1 MVNKRSSTLLPV
13 SEEELKKL
21 LHAKYPEV
29 GVKTAASTVLQL
41 VLTLPGGGL
50 PHQTVVSLKCN
61 LLYTLSSLLLC
72 RPCEICLIM
81 PLMYRHTSEVGVPD
95 HHNKVSITKK

>member
-61 LLYTLSSLLLC
+61 LLYTLSSLLLQQLVQAYL
-72 RPCEICLIM
+72 RDI
-81 PLMYRHTSEVGVPD
+81 VGMAD
-95 HHNKVSITKK
+95 HRSKVNIAIQ